1 MKNIENLVKRHEEEI
16 GIGRVDE
23 LRKCY
28 YILSDGTFLGCNFD
42 YGSRCDDHRAIFSC
56 FDDIEYGDFT
66 ELHKKYKVIRY
77 MVEADMCWVLKYQ
90 RLTEKQKEVIEKYNL
105 EVVRY

>member
-1 MKNIENLVKRHEEEI
+1 MKNIETLVKEHEQEI

-42 YGSRCDDHRAIFSC
+42 YGSRCDDHRAIFAC
-56 FDDIEYGDFT
+56 CDDIEYGDFT
-66 ELHKKYKVIRY
+66 KLHKKYRLIRF
-77 MVEADMCWVLKYQ
+77 MVEVGVCWVLKYQ
-90 RLTEKQKEVIEKYNL
+90 HLTKEQKRVIEEYNL